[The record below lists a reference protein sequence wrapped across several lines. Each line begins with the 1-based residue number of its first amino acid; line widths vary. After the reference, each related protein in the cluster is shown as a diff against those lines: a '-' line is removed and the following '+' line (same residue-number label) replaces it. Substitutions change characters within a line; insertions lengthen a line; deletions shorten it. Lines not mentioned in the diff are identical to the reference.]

1 MGEIGA
7 EVLAGR
13 SKSISAKHYL
23 IHELDKIT
31 DQYSNC
37 MLKKFVSL

>member
-13 SKSISAKHYL
+13 AKSISAKHYL
-23 IHELDKIT
+23 IH
-31 DQYSNC
+31 
-37 MLKKFVSL
+37 V